1 LTKIECGH
9 GENVLA
15 RESDGKTS
23 IVEGRTVSSRVSVLL
38 VVLIAA
44 WMLPF
49 AAVRRISASG
59 SALAAGQTAQP
70 TPPLKAL
77 FITGGV
83 YHDYKKLPRLL
94 TSKIGQMDNV
104 KFDIVTGLDVLK
116 NAKFADSYDVIVY
129 DLCYDDIDAGALDN
143 ALNVGRDGKPTV
155 FIHCAVHSF
164 RNSPKIHEWENYV
177 GLRSKVHDKFGPFSV
192 EKVGP
197 PNPITASFPGDWKT
211 GGDEL
216 YQTIEVIAGTEPL
229 LTAKSPRD
237 GRVHTVCWTHTY
249 AQGRVF
255 ATTLGHDTKTAKSPA
270 YQRLLAN
277 GLLWA
282 CDKLDADGKPKAG
295 YAGKK

>member
-1 LTKIECGH
+1 LTKIEDGH
-9 GENVLA
+9 GENVVGQKLEGKAPIAERRRVITRVLA
-15 RESDGKTS
+15 
-23 IVEGRTVSSRVSVLL
+23 LL
-38 VVLIAA
+38 ALLIAA
-44 WMLPF
+44 LMPPF
-49 AAVRRISASG
+49 AVVRRASASG
-59 SALAAGQTAQP
+59 SALAVGQIAET
-70 TPPLKAL
+70 TPALKAL

-116 NAKFADSYDVIVY
+116 NAKFADGYDVIVY
-129 DLCYDDIDAGALDN
+129 DLCYDDIDAGELDN
-143 ALNVGRDGKPTV
+143 ALNVGHDGKPTV

-192 EKVGP
+192 EKVGAH
-197 PNPITASFPGDWKT
+197 NPITDSFPGDWKT
-211 GGDEL
+211 RGDEL

-249 AQGRVF
+249 GQGRVF

-282 CDKLDADGKPKAG
+282 CDKLDADGKPKPG
-295 YAGKK
+295 YPGKK

>member
-1 LTKIECGH
+1 MTKISENH
-9 GENVLA
+9 GENLQPRKLTGRGNTPIASRRLA
-15 RESDGKTS
+15 IR
-23 IVEGRTVSSRVSVLL
+23 RLL
-38 VVLIAA
+38 VFLALLVAA
-44 WMLPF
+44 SVWPF
-49 AAVRRISASG
+49 AAVLRAA
-59 SALAAGQTAQP
+59 ALSGQTTQA

-94 TSKIGQMDNV
+94 TSKISQMDNV
-104 KFDIVTGLDVLK
+104 KFDVVTGLDVLK
-116 NAKFADSYDVIVY
+116 SAKFAGGYDVIVY
-129 DLCYDDIDAGALDN
+129 DLCYDDIDPVALDN
-143 ALNVGRDGKPTV
+143 ALHAGRAGKPTV

-164 RNSPKIHEWENYV
+164 RNSPQIHEWENYV

-197 PNPITASFPGDWKT
+197 PNPITASFPSDWRT
-211 GGDEL
+211 AGDEL
-216 YQTIEVIAGTEPL
+216 YQTMEVIAGTEPL

-237 GRVHTVCWTHTY
+237 GRVHTICWTHMY
-249 AQGRVF
+249 GQARVF